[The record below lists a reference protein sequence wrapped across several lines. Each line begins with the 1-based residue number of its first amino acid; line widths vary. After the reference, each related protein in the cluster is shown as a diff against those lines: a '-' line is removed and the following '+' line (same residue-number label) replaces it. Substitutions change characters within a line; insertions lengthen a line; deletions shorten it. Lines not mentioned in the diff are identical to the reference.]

1 MKKKFF
7 ALCIAG
13 TNSGCG
19 KTTITTALIWAL
31 KKRGLN
37 VAPFKCGP
45 DYIDPSYHSAASG
58 NPSINLDS
66 WIMSDKVIKESFLRN
81 SSNSDIAVVEGVMGL
96 FDGASS
102 SQTGSTAECAI
113 ILNLPVILIVN
124 ASGLGASIAPLVYGF
139 TKFNPQ
145 VKIRGV
151 IANKIGSKK
160 HRKIC
165 EESLKKNSLPPL
177 LGAFPNNYKFHI
189 PERHLGLLPWIEN
202 KNKDF
207 FFEGLAEDIEKNLD
221 IDTIINLS
229 EFTQT
234 NSLKQPIYPPPKYLA
249 AIAKDEAFNFYYH
262 DNIHFLRM
270 SGFKIVEI
278 SPIRDKKLPEKLDLL
293 YLGGGFPEIF
303 AKELSENCEF
313 RKSVASFAK
322 SGGKIY

>member
-151 IANKIGSKK
+151 IANKIGS
-160 HRKIC
+160 
-165 EESLKKNSLPPL
+165 
-177 LGAFPNNYKFHI
+177 
-189 PERHLGLLPWIEN
+189 
-202 KNKDF
+202 
-207 FFEGLAEDIEKNLD
+207 
-221 IDTIINLS
+221 
-229 EFTQT
+229 
-234 NSLKQPIYPPPKYLA
+234 
-249 AIAKDEAFNFYYH
+249 
-262 DNIHFLRM
+262 
-270 SGFKIVEI
+270 
-278 SPIRDKKLPEKLDLL
+278 
-293 YLGGGFPEIF
+293 
-303 AKELSENCEF
+303 
-313 RKSVASFAK
+313 
-322 SGGKIY
+322 